1 MNKKFNREILAR
13 TPDDNSKKA
22 GEMHVRLAIGKHNV
36 MTVVVMIKVSLK
48 VNTVIWIL
56 KFRAVYT

>member
-1 MNKKFNREILAR
+1 MNKKLNREILAR

-22 GEMHVRLAIGKHNV
+22 AEMHVRLAIGKHNV
-36 MTVVVMIKVSLK
+36 VAVLVTLKVSLK

-56 KFRAVYT
+56 KFRTVYT